1 MSDSESQRKALSDK
15 IDTKSAGLSDKIDVK
30 SQDLSDKIEAL
41 NQRFTEVS
49 TRQETILETMNERL
63 FGKDNQPGAL
73 KYLNDSHLLLA
84 DKVNNKVDESDFK
97 ELAQKHTELDSKVNW
112 FSGVGAT
119 IVFII
124 STVLTY
130 LGIHYPPPG
139 H

>member
-1 MSDSESQRKALSDK
+1 M
-15 IDTKSAGLSDKIDVK
+15 
-30 SQDLSDKIEAL
+30 SDKIEAL

-97 ELAQKHTELDSKVNW
+97 ELVQNMTELDSKVNW

-130 LGIHYPPPG
+130 LGIYH